1 MIRAKSNQWQVRI
14 EMCKLLARGFTYETN
29 CVYGDTT
36 DFLRQ
41 AVKAYLLYETKMLR
55 FRNVG
60 DHLVGRMTYFYSNGV
75 SHIEDLQP
83 QPLERG
89 WWCQKGRTV
98 SRQIQESLKRS
109 PEKLGSF
116 EAAIDHFVANAMI
129 PERGPDYHSKAIVG
143 GEFQLNALEKTIRE
157 TEEYPVNDLIQRGWH
172 IIAVE
177 YQSELTKDGVL
188 MNRKACLVLGHPDGQ
203 AATYSLN
210 SDHYKIS

>member
-75 SHIEDLQP
+75 SHIEDLHP
-83 QPLERG
+83 LPLERG
-89 WWCQKGRTV
+89 WWCQKEELFRG
-98 SRQIQESLKRS
+98 QI
-109 PEKLGSF
+109 
-116 EAAIDHFVANAMI
+116 
-129 PERGPDYHSKAIVG
+129 
-143 GEFQLNALEKTIRE
+143 
-157 TEEYPVNDLIQRGWH
+157 
-172 IIAVE
+172 
-177 YQSELTKDGVL
+177 
-188 MNRKACLVLGHPDGQ
+188 
-203 AATYSLN
+203 
-210 SDHYKIS
+210 